1 MFISTYYI
9 MSKLAFISGITG
21 QDGSYL
27 AELLLEKGYKVY
39 GIIRRTSFLYNNS
52 RMKNIESRVTLEYGD
67 LTDGAS
73 LSNYFNRIIINN
85 PGFDVFEVYNLAA
98 QSHVQI
104 SFEIPEYTSLVD
116 GIGTLKMLEA
126 IRTFSIENMKK
137 TRFYQAGTSE
147 MFGKVLETPQSET
160 TPFNPQSPYACA
172 KVYSHFLVKN
182 YRDGYKMFA
191 CNGILFNHES
201 PRRGANFVT
210 MKIVNGIKRL
220 LEQEK
225 ELDKI
230 AIMKSSGTHESV
242 NGGKNSDIE
251 FNKMEED
258 LNYVLTLGNI
268 DSQRDWGHAK
278 DYVRGMWMML
288 QQNTP
293 DDYVLATGY
302 TCSVRQFIERCFEKF
317 NKTIIWEG
325 KGINEVGKDKQSG
338 RTMIK
343 ISKKYFRP
351 CEVDLLLG
359 CPHKAEQKLGWK
371 REYDLD
377 KLIDDMFENS

>member
-1 MFISTYYI
+1 
-9 MSKLAFISGITG
+9 MSDKLAFISGITG

-27 AELLLEKGYKVY
+27 AELLLEKGYKVF

-52 RMKNIESRVTLEYGD
+52 RMKNIEHKLNLEYGD
-67 LTDGAS
+67 LTDGAA
-73 LSNYFNRIIINN
+73 LSNFFNRIVENN
-85 PGFDVFEVYNLAA
+85 PDFTRFEIYNLAA

-116 GIGTLKMLEA
+116 GIGTLKILEA
-126 IRTFSIENMKK
+126 IRMLSKENIEK

-147 MFGKVLETPQSET
+147 MFGRVLETPQCET

-182 YRDGYKMFA
+182 YREGYNMFA

-220 LEQEK
+220 LDQERQL
-225 ELDKI
+225 EKI
-230 AIMKSSGTHESV
+230 SIMKTSGTHESV

-251 FNKMEED
+251 FNNMED
-258 LNYVLTLGNI
+258 NLDYVLILGNI

-278 DYVRGMWMML
+278 DYVKGMWLML
-288 QQNTP
+288 QQNDP

-302 TCSVRQFIERCFEKF
+302 TCSVRQFIERCFKKF
-317 NKTIIWEG
+317 GKTIIWQG
-325 KGINEVGKDKQSG
+325 KGVHEVGKDQKSG
-338 RTMIK
+338 RTMIR

-359 CPHKAEQKLGWK
+359 CPHKAEEKLGWK

-377 KLIDDMFENS
+377 GLIDDMFENS

>member
-1 MFISTYYI
+1 MNKI
-9 MSKLAFISGITG
+9 AFISGVTG

-27 AELLLEKGYKVY
+27 AELLLERGYKIY
-39 GIIRRTSFLYNNS
+39 GTIRRTSFLYNNT
-52 RMKNIESRVTLEYGD
+52 RLKDIELKINLEYGD

-73 LSNYFNRIIINN
+73 LINYFNKIVSENED
-85 PGFDVFEVYNLAA
+85 FEVFEVYNLAA
-98 QSHVQI
+98 QSHVQV
-104 SFEIPEYTSLVD
+104 SFAIPEYTTQVD
-116 GIGTLKMLEA
+116 AVGTLRLLET
-126 IRTFSIENMKK
+126 IRSLPEKYKK
-137 TRFYQAGTSE
+137 KVRFYQAGTSE
-147 MFGKVLETPQSET
+147 MFGKVLETPQTET

-182 YRDGYKMFA
+182 YREGYNMFA

-210 MKIVNGIKRL
+210 MKTVNGIKKI

-225 ELDKI
+225 EIQSLIIEQEQDNKCLKDDIAKLD
-230 AIMKSSGTHESV
+230 
-242 NGGKNSDIE
+242 
-251 FNKMEED
+251 
-258 LNYVLTLGNI
+258 YVLTLGNI

-288 QQNTP
+288 QQDEP

-302 TCSVRQFIERCFEKF
+302 TCSVRQFIVKSFEKF
-317 NKTIIWEG
+317 GKTIQWEG
-325 KGINEVGKDKQSG
+325 EGVNEIGKDSVSG
-338 RTMIK
+338 RIYIK
-343 ISKKYFRP
+343 ISKQYFRP

-359 CPHKAEQKLGWK
+359 CPHKAEEKLGWS
-371 REYDLD
+371 RDYDLN